1 MFWIY
6 KTKDMKELKVVVLFT
21 QWAIKNEKSA
31 ILGKSYLVGDI
42 TPLAY
47 LVKLVTRERER
58 SKISKNGWHHLW
70 MAPIT
75 IAGLV

>member
-1 MFWIY
+1 
-6 KTKDMKELKVVVLFT
+6 MKELKVVVLFT

-47 LVKLVTRERER
+47 LVKLVTREGRGQK
-58 SKISKNGWHHLW
+58 SQKMGDIIYGWPL
-70 MAPIT
+70 
-75 IAGLV
+75 LQLLD

>member
-1 MFWIY
+1 
-6 KTKDMKELKVVVLFT
+6 MKELKVVVLFT

-31 ILGKSYLVGDI
+31 ILGKSYLVLFIGDI

>member
-31 ILGKSYLVGDI
+31 ILGKSYLLFMYIRGRLEM
-42 TPLAY
+42 TSP
-47 LVKLVTRERER
+47 
-58 SKISKNGWHHLW
+58 
-70 MAPIT
+70 P
-75 IAGLV
+75 